1 MVKRIVILF
10 VLSVSFLQGECVNVR
25 DSIDTKRLVNILT
38 GPHWRSDDS
47 IYVKSVEKV
56 GDKLHVVFNEQATTV
71 LLTER
76 RIDAMTDYLKQVFND
91 TTLHVRYMANN
102 LQLRN
107 YIGRLYKLPK
117 TTEKTLVT
125 RREQGALSGRTFA
138 IWNSHGK
145 YYEQSLSRWEWQ
157 RARLFTTVEDL
168 LSTSFVLP
176 FLVPMIEN
184 SGGNVLLPRERDTQ
198 SAVVVVDNTS
208 QGFTCNGAK
217 LQSSVAGYKD
227 IRPLRYTQNPFNSG
241 IADIYSLSLGDTLCY
256 SGVVEETGDY
266 GVHVCYSAGKENSM
280 NVEYTVSTPQ
290 WKETYIVNQRRAG
303 SMWVF
308 LGTHHF
314 KEGESWQVKVSGQGL
329 ISADAVRLGGGMGF
343 VERGGSVSG
352 VPNYM
357 EGARYYLQ
365 SDGFASSVYS
375 LSEGTNDYTDD
386 VNGRGEW
393 VNALITTK
401 NIPIDAAIA
410 LHTDAG
416 IAQGDTTIGTLTIV
430 STSNTKPYSNGSSR
444 RVSHAL
450 AHCIEQSIVD
460 DIRSTWDT
468 LWTERGIWD
477 KRYSEARRA
486 DVPSVLIELLSHQN
500 LNDIRYAL
508 HPQFRHDVCRA
519 IYKGL
524 LRFFEGDNAVVQ
536 PLPVRAFGLEQIADD
551 SLKLSWSPTIDKL
564 EPTATAMYYSVY
576 VDGMPLLTTSDTC
589 ITLHQTADGRLREYY
604 IRAVNKGGV
613 SFISQVLGA
622 RLRKGSERAVVVD
635 CNRRVGAPDIVKT
648 DIYAGVLRN
657 SDEGVAWGRELSLC
671 GAQYDYDP
679 QSPWLDDD
687 APGWGA
693 SYADMEQTIVLGN
706 RGERASSRVDSLY
719 LNENFSVVSVSKE
732 YFEENAMPSDVR
744 RVYISLGKEK
754 TTWYGTSEP
763 QHAIY
768 SQGFMN
774 AIDSIAERGMNIT
787 IAGNYVS
794 TELLRDDLR
803 EWAKRRLG
811 IKHMSSKASL
821 TKGNTSVDSL
831 VPAVKGACTI
841 ERYADTQ
848 ASAAVRY
855 KNIVTYGY
863 EK

>member
-1 MVKRIVILF
+1 MVKRIVVLF
-10 VLSVSFLQGECVNVR
+10 VLTISFLQGECVNVR

-47 IYVKSVEKV
+47 IYVKSIEKV
-56 GDKLHVVFNEQATTV
+56 GDKLHVVFNEQASTV

-102 LQLRN
+102 LLLRN
-107 YIGRLYKLPK
+107 YIGRFYKLPK
-117 TTEKTLVT
+117 TTEKPLVT

-227 IRPLRYTQNPFNSG
+227 IRPLRLTQNPFNSG
-241 IADIYSLSLGDTLCY
+241 TADIYSLSLGDTLCY
-256 SGVVEETGDY
+256 SGVVEETDDY
-266 GVHVCYSAGKENSM
+266 GVHVCYSASKENSM
-280 NVEYTVSTPQ
+280 NVEYTVSTSQ

-329 ISADAVRLGGGMGF
+329 ISADAVRLGGGMGI

-365 SDGFASSVYS
+365 SDGFASLVYS

-524 LRFFEGDNAVVQ
+524 LRFFEGENAVVQ

-551 SLKLSWSPTIDKL
+551 SLKLSWSPTVDKL

-589 ITLHQTADGRLREYY
+589 ITLHQTADGTLREYY

-622 RLRKGSERAVVVD
+622 RLRKGRERAVVVD

-648 DIYAGVLRN
+648 DLYAGVLRN

-719 LNENFSVVSVSKE
+719 LNEGFSVVSVSKE

-774 AIDSIAERGMNIT
+774 AIDSIAERGINIT